1 MGPRA
6 ERQTWILVAAA
17 IAWMVWSASATW
29 DSVVDDAWISAR
41 YAAQVAAGNGVTF
54 NATGAPVEGVTN
66 LAWTFLLAALFAV
79 GAPPH
84 AAMVWLGVLFC
95 AASIGLT
102 TLITQALTGRRDAV
116 TALPAWLLALLPHT
130 AVVATNGLETTMMAA
145 AVLLTV
151 YLWLTAEGSRRWGAG
166 AAAAALLWVRP
177 EGLPVVALLLGAD
190 AAIRRSPAALVPLAA
205 PVALSQAVQTGW
217 RVQRFGMW
225 LPNTWAAKADFPLT
239 DTFSQNAAYFTP
251 EATVLGAAL
260 MMFVAAAAAPPWNL
274 KKLTV
279 VGIAGLL
286 AFVPLTVNEWMP
298 GLRLFHPAFAVTAA
312 LIGVTVASLRGRT
325 ASLAAAPVL
334 VGAALLAWSSDERA
348 QAYDARHTVQPHNG
362 AEIAGRHLA
371 AHLPKGAVLATRDAG
386 VLAYFVGV
394 DVDVAELHQRALTRH
409 HPDGKDA
416 AILSY
421 TPRNPEVV
429 ATTVRTPDQTD
440 LEYPND
446 RRVFERL
453 SEPYVYLGRVNQHYR
468 RHYDIYVRADLN
480 VPPLPGTVVVSRAGP
495 PPPTAAAEPAPAE
508 ADQ

>member
-1 MGPRA
+1 M
-6 ERQTWILVAAA
+6 AAA
-17 IAWMVWSASATW
+17 VVWMVWSASATW
-29 DSVVDDAWISAR
+29 ASVVDDAWISAR
-41 YAAQVAAGNGVTF
+41 YAAQVAAGHGVTF
-54 NATGAPVEGVTN
+54 NATGDPVEGVTN
-66 LAWTFLLAALFAV
+66 LAWTLLLAALLAV

-95 AASIGLT
+95 AVSIVLT
-102 TLITQALTGRRDAV
+102 TRITQALTGRTDAV

-130 AVVATNGLETTMMAA
+130 AVVATNGLETTMMGA
-145 AVLLTV
+145 AVLLAV
-151 YLWLTAEGSRRWGAG
+151 HQWLTAEGRARWGAG

-177 EGLPVVALLLGAD
+177 EGLPVVGLLIAAD
-190 AAIRRSPAALVPLAA
+190 AVLRRQPAALLPLVA
-205 PVALSQAVQTGW
+205 PVLLSQAVQTAW

-225 LPNTWAAKADFPLT
+225 LPNTWAAKADFPIT
-239 DTFSQNAAYFTP
+239 ETFSQNASYFTP

-260 MMFVAAAAAPPWNL
+260 LAFVVAAAAPPWEL
-274 KKLTV
+274 RKLTV
-279 VGIAGLL
+279 VAVAGLL

-298 GLRLFHPAFAVTAA
+298 GLRLFHPAFAVTAT
-312 LIGVTVASLRGRT
+312 LVGVAVASLRGRT
-325 ASLAAAPVL
+325 ATLVAAPVAL
-334 VGAALLAWSSDERA
+334 GAALLSWSSAERA

-386 VLAYFVGV
+386 VLAFFVGV
-394 DVDVAELHQRALTRH
+394 DVDVAELHQRALTRP

-429 ATTVRTPDQTD
+429 ATTVRTAEQPD

-453 SEPYVYLGRVNQHYR
+453 SEPYVYLGRVNQHHR
-468 RHYDIYVRADLN
+468 RHYDIYARADLN
-480 VPPLPGTVVVSRAGP
+480 VPPLPATVVVSRAGP
-495 PPPTAAAEPAPAE
+495 PPPTAAEAPPAAPDGD
-508 ADQ
+508 DQ